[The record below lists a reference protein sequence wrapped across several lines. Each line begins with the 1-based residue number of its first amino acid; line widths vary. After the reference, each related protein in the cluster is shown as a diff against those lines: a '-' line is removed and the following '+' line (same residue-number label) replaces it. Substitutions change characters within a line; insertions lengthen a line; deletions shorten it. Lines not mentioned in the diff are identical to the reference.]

1 MSCASK
7 FVVYL
12 VPRNITRTNME
23 KFLDVIIV
31 LAAVAIMIARSYR
44 KTKNAPRP
52 QIDPR
57 GEAPAV
63 EETPSAGGASVEPPP
78 IPPVAWQTPAEELPP
93 IPPVARRMAEQEAE
107 KEKEKE
113 QTEETRLP
121 AKEPVNPVLGMDL
134 RQAVI
139 VSEILRRKY

>member
-1 MSCASK
+1 MSRASK

-44 KTKNAPRP
+44 KT

-113 QTEETRLP
+113 QIEETRLP

>member
-1 MSCASK
+1 
-7 FVVYL
+7 
-12 VPRNITRTNME
+12 ME

-107 KEKEKE
+107 KEKEKAAE
-113 QTEETRLP
+113 SKKKSSFGGSGFELD
-121 AKEPVNPVLGMDL
+121 DL
-134 RQAVI
+134 
-139 VSEILRRKY
+139 EIPSFLRRND